1 MIALTSV
8 GEAADKTR
16 RPRARAACTRVCPP
30 LARAPFALSR
40 APLHLERFGGRRHP
54 ARPYAGP
61 VITLAM

>member
-30 LARAPFALSR
+30 LAMSPSHFHARHFTLSDSAGAAVRPGRMRAR
-40 APLHLERFGGRRHP
+40 
-54 ARPYAGP
+54 
-61 VITLAM
+61 